1 MTLDDNHAGNVSA
14 KFVVAVTRQQSI
26 DHHYVPTFYL
36 RRWAGTDGR
45 ICEFSS
51 PYREVKPLRKAPE
64 AAGFIRHLYTVPG
77 MEPGLR
83 SVLED
88 VVFKR
93 IDQHANDALAFML
106 ANSDGT
112 ADMPPKLRNGW
123 SRFLMS
129 LMHRGPEQLAAL
141 KARCRTSIEE
151 QLAGLE
157 HTYVEQRQPSDPE
170 TYAEMRAAREH
181 DVEHKAWAMVL
192 ESVIDNPRVGTFI
205 NAMHWSIV
213 TVGNPEQ
220 SMLTSD
226 RPLHMTNGLD
236 HPEAYIILP
245 VGPAEIFIAVNTPEM
260 VSRISETKPC
270 GLVREINA
278 KIVGQAVRYVYDTDD
293 AQLRFVENRLL
304 RKPATPRLPETA

>member
-1 MTLDDNHAGNVSA
+1 MT
-14 KFVVAVTRQQSI
+14 KQQSI

-36 RRWAGTDGR
+36 RRWAGPDGQ
-45 ICEFSS
+45 ICEMSR
-51 PYREVKPLRKAPE
+51 PYREVKPKRKSPK
-64 AAGFIRHLYTVPG
+64 AAGFIPHLYTVPG

-93 IDQHANDALAFML
+93 TDQHASDALAFML

-141 KARCRTSIEE
+141 KERCRTTMAE
-151 QLAGLE
+151 QLTAVE
-157 HTYVEQRQPSDPE
+157 HTYAEQRQPSDPE
-170 TYAEMRAAREH
+170 TYAEMRAAIEH

-192 ESVIDNPRVGTFI
+192 ERAVDNPRVGTFI
-205 NAMHWSIV
+205 NAMNWTIV
-213 TVGNPEQ
+213 TVRNPER

-245 VGPAEIFIAVNTPEM
+245 VGPAEIFVAVNTPEM
-260 VSRISETKPC
+260 VRRISETEQR

-278 KIVGQAVRYVYDTDD
+278 KVVGQAVRFVYDTDD
-293 AQLRFVENRLL
+293 AQLRFVENRL
-304 RKPATPRLPETA
+304 RRRG